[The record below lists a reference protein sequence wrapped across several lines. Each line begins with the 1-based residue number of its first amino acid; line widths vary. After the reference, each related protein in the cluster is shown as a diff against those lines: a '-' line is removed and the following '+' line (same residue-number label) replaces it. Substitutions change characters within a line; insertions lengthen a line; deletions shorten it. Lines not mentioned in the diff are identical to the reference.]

1 MQDHIVL
8 KLAEYAKDNQA
19 YAAFNRHIVN
29 TKRPVIGVR
38 VPDVRRLARQLAPD
52 MNAAKISQL
61 LRAKPPLPNI

>member
-19 YAAFNRHIVN
+19 YAAFNRRIVN

-38 VPDVRRLARQLAPD
+38 VPDVRRLARQLVPD